1 MWGTADIGSWRVLY
15 AFLIAAGLAGCESV
29 AKEQLSEGLMP
40 PVLNPITQLNQSL
53 RDLPPPGKRV
63 AVAVYG
69 FTDQTG
75 QMKPSETTQTLS
87 KAVTQGATSVL
98 IKALQDTGNGSW
110 FTVVER
116 ERLDN
121 LLKERRIIQEMRK
134 TYLGEENLNPKAL
147 PALTFAGI
155 LLEGGIIGFDSNL
168 QTGGIG
174 ANLLGIGGDVKYQ
187 LNTVTIYLRAVSTR
201 NGQVLASVTTHKTI
215 ASIGIH
221 GGVFR
226 YIATDKILEAEAG
239 FTRNEPDQLAIQQ
252 AIEKAVYALVIEGAD
267 QNLWSFTDGAAQSML
282 LDQYR
287 TQQFASPE
295 AAKAYTESVKANTAQ
310 LAANEAKAKAVA
322 LAEQDKAKA
331 EAEKVAA
338 GQKTAGE
345 KTAAA
350 GNAAPASRV
359 ATTQGAKPSPTV
371 GSASRP
377 GAPSTMT
384 SGGARPAAKLDRSGA
399 ATPAPETVKDH
410 SSAET
415 FLKAPVAGVETIY
428 GQAANSH

>member
-1 MWGTADIGSWRVLY
+1 
-15 AFLIAAGLAGCESV
+15 
-29 AKEQLSEGLMP
+29 
-40 PVLNPITQLNQSL
+40 
-53 RDLPPPGKRV
+53 
-63 AVAVYG
+63 
-69 FTDQTG
+69 
-75 QMKPSETTQTLS
+75 
-87 KAVTQGATSVL
+87 VL

-134 TYLGEENLNPKAL
+134 TYLGEENVNPKAL

-187 LNTVTIYLRAVSTR
+187 LNTVTIYLRAVSTKS
-201 NGQVLASVTTHKTI
+201 GQVLASVTTHKTI

-252 AIEKAVYALVIEGAD
+252 AIEKAVYALVLEGAD
-267 QNLWSFTDGAAQSML
+267 QNLWRFTDGAAQSGL
-282 LDQYR
+282 VEQYR

-295 AAKAYTESVKANTAQ
+295 AAKVYAESVKANAVQ
-310 LAANEAKAKAVA
+310 LAANEAQAKAVA
-322 LAEQDKAKA
+322 LAEQEKAKA
-331 EAEKVAA
+331 EIEKAAVAQKSA
-338 GQKTAGE
+338 GGKAV
-345 KTAAA
+345 A
-350 GNAAPASRV
+350 GNAPAPAGRRRQSQRTEAGPAMGKPGGPP
-359 ATTQGAKPSPTV
+359 ATVKSGSAQPSPPPMR
-371 GSASRP
+371 A
-377 GAPSTMT
+377 
-384 SGGARPAAKLDRSGA
+384 GA
-399 ATPAPETVKDH
+399 ADPAPGTVTELNAATV
-410 SSAET
+410 SPQ
-415 FLKAPVAGVETIY
+415 APVASVETIY
-428 GQAANSH
+428 GQAAGSH